1 MRWIGALALS
11 LVLLAPS
18 AATAQNWGTVEGRVT
33 EPPNA
38 SPLPG
43 VTVVVEGTN
52 YGTATNAEG
61 YYSLRLPEGAYQLR
75 FSTVGYTA
83 HTDSVVV
90 IRDQATTLNIS
101 LESTVLEMDELT
113 VEDTSPPQDAGVYE
127 VKPEDVQNIPSP
139 FKDGFRALKVLPGVA
154 TNNELTQQ
162 YSVRGGGYNEN
173 LIFING
179 FQVHMPFRPR
189 QGEQEGLG
197 LLNPDLAQSITF
209 YAGGFPAKYGGKL
222 SSALDVQYA
231 QPEGAVSGE
240 ASVSMLDASVNAGAS
255 ALDGRFT
262 WNVGVRKMRAN
273 RFFATQETK
282 GDYDPDFTDVQGN
295 FSYELME
302 GHTLEALGIWADHE
316 FRLEPSNR
324 KTYFGIISQD
334 PRIPSD
340 LQALWTRFS
349 GEQRDGYTTQ
359 FGGLRLIN
367 EWSDRFQ
374 FEHDVSYFGT
384 EETEFRRIEG
394 QSELFQVN
402 PGGDPNSGEGHF
414 GIGLSEQRDYADNSV
429 VVNTLTGN
437 GQYNLLL
444 DRHAL
449 ETGWHVRGLHFE
461 DDIDE
466 KASITVRLDD
476 QTQERKRIVVDSLR
490 DSATFDA
497 TQAGFYVQD
506 TFDALPERDRLTVT
520 AGVRSDYYSFNGEW
534 TISPRLSARYRH
546 SERLTLTGSWGI
558 YHQKPVYREL
568 RGKPDPGES
577 ILNALNRDLESQRSM
592 QFVLGGE
599 YFFPQRR
606 IYLRAEAYYK
616 DLDNLISYDIDNV
629 RVEYSGENDSY
640 GYTYGLDLQLRGE
653 FVPGL
658 ESWFNYSYMVAKEN
672 FKPAFETNFTE
683 GWIPRP
689 TDQRHTFSAFV
700 QDYVPGDKSW
710 KLHMRLLYGSG
721 LPYTPPVRGPSD
733 GPEGVVMVPGP
744 RNQGRLSDY
753 RRVDM
758 GATKELTVVDNGVG
772 STPITLNLTLEVLN
786 IFDMTNTVAYSWVPD
801 GQNNWTRV
809 PKRLTP
815 RTLNARVRLN
825 F

>member
-1 MRWIGALALS
+1 MRWIGAFGFALLLAL
-11 LVLLAPS
+11 PS
-18 AATAQNWGTVEGRVT
+18 IATAQNWGRVEGRIT
-33 EPPNA
+33 EHA
-38 SPLPG
+38 SDAPLPG
-43 VTVVVEGTN
+43 VTVLVEGTN
-52 YGTATNAEG
+52 YGTATNPDG
-61 YYSLRLPEGAYQLR
+61 HYSLRLPEGRYQLR
-75 FSTVGYTA
+75 FSTIGYTTE
-83 HTDSVVV
+83 TDSVV
-90 IRDQATTLNIS
+90 IRRDRTVELNVS
-101 LESTVLEMDELT
+101 LASTVLEMDELT

-197 LLNPDLAQSITF
+197 LLNPDLAESITF

-222 SSALDVQYA
+222 SSALDVRYA
-231 QPEGAVSGE
+231 NPEGKISGE

-255 ALDGRFT
+255 ALDGRVS

-295 FSYELME
+295 FSFELAE

-334 PRIPSD
+334 PEIPSD
-340 LQALWTRFS
+340 LQALWTTFT
-349 GEQRDGYTTQ
+349 GEQRDGYTTR
-359 FGGLRLIN
+359 FGGVRLRNKWNSRI
-367 EWSDRFQ
+367 RT
-374 FEHDVSYFGT
+374 EHDLSYFGT

-394 QSELFQVN
+394 QSELFDVD
-402 PGGDPNSGEGHF
+402 PGGDPNSGQGHF
-414 GIGLSEQRDYADNSV
+414 GIGLSEQKDHADNTV
-429 VVNTLTGN
+429 IVNTLTGS
-437 GQYNLLL
+437 GQYNVLL

-449 ETGWHVRGLHFE
+449 EAGWHVRGLHFE

-466 KASITVRLDD
+466 KATVSVRLDD
-476 QTQERKRIVVDSLR
+476 QTQERERIVVDSLVDR
-490 DSATFDA
+490 ATFDA
-497 TQAGFYVQD
+497 AQAGLYVQD
-506 TFDALPERDRLTVT
+506 SFDALPERDRLTVT
-520 AGVRSDYYSFNGEW
+520 GGLRADYYSFNGEW
-534 TISPRLSARYRH
+534 TVSPRLSARFRQ

-558 YHQKPVYREL
+558 YHQKPIYREL

-577 ILNALNRDLESQRSM
+577 ILDALNRGLKSQRSM
-592 QFVLGGE
+592 QLVFGGE

-606 IYLRAEAYYK
+606 MYLRAEAYYK
-616 DLDNLISYDIDNV
+616 DLDNLISYDIENI
-629 RVEYSGENDSY
+629 RVEYSGENDSH

-658 ESWFNYSYMVAKEN
+658 ESWFNYSYLVAKEN
-672 FKPAFETNFTE
+672 FKPAFENRFTE
-683 GWIPRP
+683 GWMPRP

-700 QDYVPGDKSW
+700 QDYVPGDKTW

-721 LPYTPPVRGPSD
+721 LPYTPPVASD
-733 GPEGVVMVPGP
+733 QSSPAGVVMVPGP
-744 RNQGRLSDY
+744 RNAGRLTAY
-753 RRVDM
+753 RRVDL
-758 GATKELTVVDNGVG
+758 GATKEITVLDDGLSQPVK
-772 STPITLNLTLEVLN
+772 LNLTLEVLN

-801 GQNNWTRV
+801 GQNTWTRV
-809 PKRLTP
+809 PKHLTP
-815 RTLNARVRLN
+815 RTLNARVRLS